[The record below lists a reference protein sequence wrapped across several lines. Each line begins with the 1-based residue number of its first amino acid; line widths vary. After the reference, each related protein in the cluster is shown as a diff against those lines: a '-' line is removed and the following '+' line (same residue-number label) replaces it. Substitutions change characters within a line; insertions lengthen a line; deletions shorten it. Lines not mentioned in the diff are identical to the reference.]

1 MMLEHL
7 FAHDH
12 NGVLVTIAF
21 AIAVLASYTVL
32 DMAGRV
38 SVSRGLSRI
47 RWLAGG
53 AIAMG
58 TGIWSMHF
66 TAMLAFRA
74 PVPVQYDAIIVLISW
89 VIAIVPSG
97 LALHTAS
104 RTNPSWT
111 RLVSSGVMMGLT
123 IGAMHYVGMEAMLL
137 AARVTYDVSTVV
149 ASIAIA
155 MVASIVALWLSLQFR
170 ERTTTGVDWPK
181 VASAVVMGVA
191 ISGMHHVGMNAA
203 VITPNPAIQP
213 DYSHAIDISL
223 IGAGAIITVT
233 LLILSFSLVVSFID
247 KLLNLKE
254 SDLARSQVALE
265 ESHKKLERHVSE
277 LELVRDLTRLTTTFL
292 NRESLISAAA
302 HQVAESYDGAH
313 VLLYLVEDGVEE
325 MTLGGHDGPLP
336 DVLPEAL
343 TTHLLNSGPVGR
355 AAALGQS
362 HFNPAVERPDDGLFP
377 KTQAE
382 VIVPIRNSDRVL
394 GVLVVKDT
402 HRDRLTEH
410 DLDLMQV
417 IADQIAPSL
426 QNAQLFEEAVR
437 SREEARQATRTKSE
451 FLSTMTHEL
460 RTPMNG
466 VLGMTSLLLDS
477 NLTAEQKDLVSTI
490 RVSGDAL
497 LTIINDIL
505 DFSKIEAN
513 RIELEQVDFHL
524 GTAIEESMDLIST
537 KAAAKGLNLAYF
549 VEPEVP
555 VVLQQDV
562 TRVRQI
568 LTNLLSNAVKF
579 TEEGEISV
587 HTSASQMEDGHFAIT
602 FEVRDT
608 GIGIPEERRNR
619 LFRSFSQVDASVT
632 RKFGGTGL
640 GLAIS
645 KKLSEVM
652 GGRMWVHSE
661 VGVGSSF
668 FFSILSRAGDLSI
681 VPAFEHVQALSG
693 AKALIAGPYPTNQRI
708 IERYLE
714 SWNIESTID
723 RYDGRGRLEFAPDEL
738 APYDLL
744 IVELRNPTPEDAE
757 RLRKVVEP
765 HGDLSV
771 VILSGRGQAFAKEF
785 NGRRVATASV
795 PIRPSYLYDAIV
807 TAHAGTTPE
816 RRPQRT
822 RVAAGF
828 NKNLANESPLRIL
841 LAEDNIVN
849 QKVALGM
856 LSKLGYEA
864 DVAANGIEALEAVH
878 RRTYDLILMDVNMPE
893 MDGVEAT
900 REIKALPERLGVPR
914 IVGLTANAMQEDRDE
929 YIKAGM
935 DDCITKPVVREILER
950 TLREAS
956 ALRKTVDAESEAVE
970 TDCEAIGAPTEP
982 AAHTV
987 SSVPPAESKAKEI
1000 VH

>member
-1 MMLEHL
+1 MLEHL
-7 FAHDH
+7 FVHEH
-12 NGVLVTIAF
+12 NGGLVTIAF

-38 SVSRGLSRI
+38 SVSRGISRL

-53 AIAMG
+53 AVAMG

-74 PVPVQYDAIIVLISW
+74 PVPVQYDSLIVFVSW
-89 VIAIVPSG
+89 LIAIVPSG

-104 RTNPSWT
+104 RKNPNAA
-111 RLVSSGVMMGLT
+111 RLVTSGVTMGLT
-123 IGAMHYVGMEAMLL
+123 IGAMHYVGMEAMLFEADL
-137 AARVTYDVSTVV
+137 TYNVSTVAV
-149 ASIAIA
+149 SIVIAI
-155 MVASIVALWLSLQFR
+155 VASIVALWLSLQFR
-170 ERTTTGVDWPK
+170 DNEAVGVDWPK
-181 VASAVVMGVA
+181 VASAIVMGIA

-203 VITPNPAIQP
+203 IITPNAAIQP
-213 DYSHAIDISL
+213 DYSRAIDISL

-302 HQVAESYDGAH
+302 HQVAESYAGAH

-325 MTLGGHDGPLP
+325 MTLAGHDGPLP

-343 TTHLLNSGPVGR
+343 LTHLLNEGPIGR
-355 AAALGQS
+355 AAALGKP
-362 HFNPAVERPDDGLFP
+362 HFSAQIEQPSDGLFP
-377 KTQAE
+377 RTQAE
-382 VIVPIRNSDRVL
+382 IVAPIRNGDRVL

-402 HRDRLTEH
+402 QCGRLTEH
-410 DLDLMQV
+410 DLDLLQV
-417 IADQIAPSL
+417 IAHQIAPSL
-426 QNAQLFEEAVR
+426 QNAQLFEEAVQ

-477 NLTAEQKDLVSTI
+477 DLTPEQKDLVSTI

-537 KAAAKGLNLAYF
+537 KATAKGLNLAYF

-555 VVLQQDV
+555 AVLLQDV
-562 TRVRQI
+562 TRVRQV

-587 HTSASQMEDGHFAIT
+587 LTSASTLEDGNFAIT

-668 FFSILSRAGDLSI
+668 FFSILAKAGDPSL
-681 VPAFEHVQALSG
+681 VPALQRVQSLSG
-693 AKALIAGPYPTNQRI
+693 AKALIAGPHPTNQRI

-714 SWNIESTID
+714 SWNIQPTID
-723 RYDGRGRLEFAPDEL
+723 RSESRDRLGFAPGEL
-738 APYDLL
+738 DPFDLL
-744 IVELRNPTPEDAE
+744 LVELRNPTDRDVE
-757 RLRKVVEP
+757 RLRAIIESHK
-765 HGDLSV
+765 DLSV
-771 VILSGRGQAFAKEF
+771 VVLSGRGQAFAKNF
-785 NGRRVATASV
+785 SGRRVATASI

-807 TAHAGTTPE
+807 TAHAGTTPD
-816 RRPQRT
+816 RAKPKA
-822 RVAAGF
+822 RVAGGF
-828 NKNLANESPLRIL
+828 NKELGVECPLRVL
-841 LAEDNIVN
+841 LAEDNLVN
-849 QKVALGM
+849 QKVAVGM
-856 LSKLGYEA
+856 LEKLGYRA

-950 TLREAS
+950 TLREAWTLKDPD
-956 ALRKTVDAESEAVE
+956 ADAEP
-970 TDCEAIGAPTEP
+970 GARALST
-982 AAHTV
+982 
-987 SSVPPAESKAKEI
+987 SSSDNVNPKEI